1 MALGQELL
9 DVPFAE
15 MVRNLAFAIAE
26 GQLALD
32 RSAIETLNFLI
43 KNEVDII
50 PEVTE
55 TIEPVER
62 MVKVGEQTIPITGA
76 NIRTS
81 GATPIRLNL
90 LQAGLQPT
98 FYQFT
103 DTIIEVKIAI
113 SIRIERSLEVGVS
126 KTFNFKSTTDTS
138 FDYKT
143 GGLASLFTGTAK
155 FGVKNTTTVA
165 YSSSFNAKY
174 SQKYSFAAEGT
185 SLLRTNMK
193 PVPPPNRAVPTIVA
207 KEETG

>member
-1 MALGQELL
+1 MALPMSVGQELL
-9 DVPFAE
+9 DVPFPE
-15 MVRNLAFAIAE
+15 MVEKLALAIAE

-32 RSAIETLNFLI
+32 LNSIKVAQMLADIKLPKDSVIVAIKETVDADGNVTATDLVYNKADMPLIAYGLN
-43 KNEVDII
+43 
-50 PEVTE
+50 
-55 TIEPVER
+55 
-62 MVKVGEQTIPITGA
+62 
-76 NIRTS
+76 
-81 GATPIRLNL
+81 
-90 LQAGLQPT
+90 PT

>member
-1 MALGQELL
+1 MALPMSVGQELL
-9 DVPFAE
+9 DVPFPE
-15 MVRNLAFAIAE
+15 MVEKLALAIAE

-32 RSAIETLNFLI
+32 LNSIKVAQMLADIKLPKDSVIVAIKETVDADGNVTATDLVYNKADMPLIAYGLN
-43 KNEVDII
+43 
-50 PEVTE
+50 
-55 TIEPVER
+55 
-62 MVKVGEQTIPITGA
+62 
-76 NIRTS
+76 
-81 GATPIRLNL
+81 
-90 LQAGLQPT
+90 PT

-103 DTIIEVKIAI
+103 DTIIEVKITI
-113 SIRIERSLEVGVS
+113 SIRIERSLEVGIS